1 MKKNKKI
8 YQAPVS
14 RVITMDTSQG
24 MLNITSGG
32 TSNEDLKTKNK
43 NQEADGEITET
54 NTGN

>member
-14 RVITMDTSQG
+14 RVITMDTSQN
-24 MLNITSGG
+24 MLVTSGG
-32 TSNEDLKTKNK
+32 TSNEALKPKDW

>member
-24 MLNITSGG
+24 MMLVIA
-32 TSNEDLKTKNK
+32 SNEALKPKNW

>member
-32 TSNEDLKTKNK
+32 TSNEALKPKDW

-54 NTGN
+54 KTGN